1 MAHGL
6 QANPRPNLLPLLR
19 RASRARETGAFDKA
33 QRLYNAVLQF
43 HPENFDA
50 QHGLGLVY
58 YERGHLDTALVLFQS
73 ALKCDDSRAD
83 GFSSLGL
90 IFHLLR
96 RFDDALT
103 SYDAGLSLAPGDI
116 ELLNRRGVALL
127 ELRRPQE
134 AIVDFER
141 VLAADPDNL
150 DARGNYG
157 NVLLKLN
164 RPEEALAAY
173 DLALAALPEN
183 PQLLTNRAVALRR
196 LDRPQEAVMST
207 NRALVARPDFAHAR
221 FVESVARLTLGDF
234 RAGWRGYESRWSVG
248 LLATQRRGFTAPLWL
263 GRETP
268 ELSLE
273 GKTILLHAEQGF
285 GDSIQF
291 VRYARLVAARG
302 AKRIIVE
309 VQRELAR
316 LFSTIPFVDAV
327 IPRGEPLPPFDCHCP
342 LLSLPL
348 AFATELTTIPAG
360 TSYLAANDDEAA
372 RWRSRLPMRRPL
384 VGVAW
389 SGEQSHDNDL
399 NRSLRL
405 ETLLP
410 LLDLP
415 DMAFVSLQHI
425 VREEDASILRNHP
438 NIFHIGEQFRD
449 FADTAAAI
457 AGMDAVISADTAV
470 AHLAGTMGKP
480 LFLLLPFAADFRWL
494 RERQDSPWYPTAQL
508 YRQPKFGDWK
518 SVIETLSRQ
527 LNCGIQRR
535 NGVTLPAI
543 EKLSA

>member
-6 QANPRPNLLPLLR
+6 QANPRPNFLRLLR
-19 RASRARETGAFDKA
+19 QASRARETGALIKA
-33 QRLYNAVLQF
+33 ERLYKAALQF

-50 QHGLGLVY
+50 LHGLGFVHY
-58 YERGHLDTALVLFQS
+58 QRGQIDTAVVLFQT
-73 ALKCDDSRAD
+73 ALKHDGARSE

-90 IFHLLR
+90 MFHLLR
-96 RFDDALT
+96 RFDDALV
-103 SYDAGLSLAPGDI
+103 SYDAGLSLAPGDT

-127 ELRRPQE
+127 ELHRPQD
-134 AIVDFER
+134 AISDFER
-141 VLAADPDNL
+141 VLAVDPDNL

-173 DLALAALPEN
+173 DLALTASPAN

-196 LDRPQEAVMST
+196 LDRPQEAMMSAS
-207 NRALVARPDFAHAR
+207 RALVARPDFAQAR

-234 RAGWRGYESRWSVG
+234 PSGWQGYESRWSVG
-248 LLATQRRGFTAPLWL
+248 FLAAQRRGFTAPLWL
-263 GRETP
+263 GQQTSR
-268 ELSLE
+268 LSLE

-291 VRYARLVAARG
+291 VRYARLVAACG
-302 AKRIIVE
+302 AKKVIVE

-316 LFSTIPFVDAV
+316 LFATIPFIDAV
-327 IPRGEPLPPFDCHCP
+327 IPRGDPLPSFDCHCP

-348 AFATELTTIPAG
+348 AFATELATIPAD
-360 TSYLAANDDEAA
+360 TPYLAADDKAAA
-372 RWRSRLPMRRPL
+372 RWREHLPMDRPR

-389 SGEQSHDNDL
+389 SGERSHDNDL

-415 DMAFVSLQHI
+415 GITFVSLQHAM
-425 VREEDASILRNHP
+425 REEDAGVLRSCP
-438 NIFHIGEQFRD
+438 DIIRIGEEFND

-457 AGMDAVISADTAV
+457 DGMDAVVSADTAV
-470 AHLAGTMGKP
+470 AHLAGAMGKP

-494 RERQDSPWYPTAQL
+494 RERPDSPWYPTAQL
-508 YRQPKFGDWK
+508 YRQPKFGDWT
-518 SVIETLSRQ
+518 SVVETLCHR
-527 LNCGIQRR
+527 LGRDIQRQ
-535 NGVTLPAI
+535 NTVTLPAA
-543 EKLSA
+543 EQLSA

>member
-1 MAHGL
+1 L
-6 QANPRPNLLPLLR
+6 QLLR
-19 RASRARETGAFDKA
+19 RAVRARETGAMAKA
-33 QRLYNAVLQF
+33 ERLYTAALQS

-50 QHGLGLVY
+50 LHGLGLLHY
-58 YERGHLDTALVLFQS
+58 QRGQIDTAVVLFQT
-73 ALKCDDSRAD
+73 ALKYDGERSE

-90 IFHLLR
+90 MFHLLR
-96 RFDDALT
+96 RFGDALT
-103 SYDAGLSLAPGDI
+103 SYDAGLSLAPGDT

-141 VLAADPDNL
+141 VLAADPANL
-150 DARGNYG
+150 DALGNYG

-164 RPEEALAAY
+164 RPQEALAAY
-173 DLALAALPEN
+173 DLALARLPEN

-196 LDRPQEAVMST
+196 LDRPQEAVMSAS
-207 NRALVARPDFAHAR
+207 RALVARPDFAQAR

-234 RAGWRGYESRWSVG
+234 HAGWHGYESRWSVG

-263 GRETP
+263 GQKTP
-268 ELSLE
+268 KLSLE

-291 VRYARLVAARG
+291 VRYARLVAKCG
-302 AKRIIVE
+302 AKKIIVE

-327 IPRGEPLPPFDCHCP
+327 IPRGELLPEFDCHCP

-348 AFATELTTIPAG
+348 AFATELATIPAD
-360 TSYLAANDDEAA
+360 TSYLAADDEEAA
-372 RWRSRLPMRRPL
+372 RWRARLPTSHPL

-389 SGEQSHDNDL
+389 SGDRSHDNDL
-399 NRSLRL
+399 NRSLAL

-410 LLDLP
+410 LFDLP
-415 DMAFVSLQHI
+415 GVTFVSLQHV
-425 VREEDASILRNHP
+425 VREEDASVLRSRP
-438 NIFHIGEQFRD
+438 NIVRIGEEFSD

-457 AGMDAVISADTAV
+457 AGMDVVISADTAV
-470 AHLAGTMGKP
+470 AHLAGAMGKP

-494 RERQDSPWYPTAQL
+494 RERQDSPWYPTAHL
-508 YRQPKFGDWK
+508 YRQPAFGDWK
-518 SVIETLSRQ
+518 SAIEALCQR
-527 LNCGIQRR
+527 LGRDIQRH
-535 NGVTLPAI
+535 NTVTLPVA